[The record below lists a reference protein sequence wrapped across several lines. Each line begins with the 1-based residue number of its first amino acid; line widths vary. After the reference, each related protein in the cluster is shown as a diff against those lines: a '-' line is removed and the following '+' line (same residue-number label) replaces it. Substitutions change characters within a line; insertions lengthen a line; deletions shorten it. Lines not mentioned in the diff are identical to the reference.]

1 MRPLPSPASAPAPL
15 DAALAGDPDA
25 RAALLEAHG
34 PRVWALCRRLD
45 PEPEDAY
52 QDVWLSVC
60 SELHRFVPD
69 DSRGSLG
76 AWIQTIAARRLID
89 RHRRRQ
95 VRPLFLA
102 GPLPE
107 LAAPDADPTA
117 GAEGALSRARLEQA
131 LAALPEAQRR
141 LVVLHHVHDEGVDAL
156 SALEGVP
163 VGTIKSRLSRA
174 RAALLRL
181 LGGAPA

>member
-1 MRPLPSPASAPAPL
+1 MRPLPSPASTPAPL
-15 DAALAGDPDA
+15 AAALAGDPDA

-52 QDVWLSVC
+52 QDVWLCVY
-60 SELHRFVPD
+60 SELHHFVPD
-69 DSRGSLG
+69 DRRGSLG
-76 AWIQTIAARRLID
+76 GWIQTIAARRLID

-95 VRPLFLA
+95 VRPLFGA
-102 GPLPE
+102 APLPE
-107 LAAPDADPTA
+107 LAAPEADP
-117 GAEGALSRARLEQA
+117 GADPLSRARLEQA
-131 LAALPEAQRR
+131 LAALPEVQRR

-181 LGGAPA
+181 LGGAST